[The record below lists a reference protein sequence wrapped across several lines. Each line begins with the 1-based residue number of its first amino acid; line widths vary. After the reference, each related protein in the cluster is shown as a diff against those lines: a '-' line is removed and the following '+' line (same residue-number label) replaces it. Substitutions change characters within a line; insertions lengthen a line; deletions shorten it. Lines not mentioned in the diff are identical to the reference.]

1 MFFLISSGFSV
12 CFRKNF
18 RITEF
23 LTEFANQVL
32 DGSIPADRKD
42 QILDEFKNDSSIKVL
57 ALSIRVGGVGLNL
70 TTANIVVLME
80 PWWNPAVE
88 NQAIDRIN
96 RIGQKKSMRV
106 HQFIACDTIEE
117 KIRII
122 REEKVKLFAMTVET
136 YKEQS
141 SSVKDLG
148 LENEL
153 PKEKIKFLL
162 EK

>member
-1 MFFLISSGFSV
+1 
-12 CFRKNF
+12 
-18 RITEF
+18 
-23 LTEFANQVL
+23 
-32 DGSIPADRKD
+32 
-42 QILDEFKNDSSIKVL
+42 
-57 ALSIRVGGVGLNL
+57 
-70 TTANIVVLME
+70 
-80 PWWNPAVE
+80 
-88 NQAIDRIN
+88 
-96 RIGQKKSMRV
+96 MRV